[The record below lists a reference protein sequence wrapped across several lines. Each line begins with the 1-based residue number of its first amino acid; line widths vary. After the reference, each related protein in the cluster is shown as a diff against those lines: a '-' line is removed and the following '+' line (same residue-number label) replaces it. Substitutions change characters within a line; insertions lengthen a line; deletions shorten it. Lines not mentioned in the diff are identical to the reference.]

1 MTPQPA
7 TIMNDLIRQINCAKD
22 NNALTKQALLAFED
36 DAYKLRSVDVADGDM
51 VLGIIAANRGDI
63 DEMHR
68 RFKNAKA
75 FNGDTAAID
84 YNYGFSLFLCG
95 DYGGA
100 IQMLSPYA
108 DNDKQAA
115 MLVAIACRRMGL
127 NSRADYYFDL
137 SGENEPCNNARQSSS
152 MRIAFIGAAMQ
163 TVENSFVEERGIWES
178 LSRR

>member
-1 MTPQPA
+1 MPKP
-7 TIMNDLIRQINCAKD
+7 
-22 NNALTKQALLAFED
+22 
-36 DAYKLRSVDVADGDM
+36 
-51 VLGIIAANRGDI
+51 
-63 DEMHR
+63 
-68 RFKNAKA
+68 